1 MLKGYKKGHDYG
13 PSWGDFCE
21 QMEHFASAHDKLVC
35 VEVARTPRSNG
46 AVVLY
51 FRVVVFTRWEK
62 SAKVNERGEGHSWPA
77 NEWSTVPA
85 MLCALLHR
93 LDHRLTEER
102 MTAEAQASF

>member
-1 MLKGYKKGHDYG
+1 MKGYKNGHDYG

-21 QMEHFASAHDKLVC
+21 QMELFAQAHDKMVLV
-35 VEVARTPRSNG
+35 ETARTPRSNG
-46 AVVLY
+46 SVCLY

-62 SAKVNERGEGHSWPA
+62 GNRVGERGEGHSWPA

-93 LDHRLTEER
+93 LDYRLEQER
-102 MTAEAQASF
+102 MSAEVQASF